1 MLMCLQYSVL
11 QTKGLDGKTSRA
23 DIIICNKYF
32 KYELMN
38 MVGGCRQL
46 SDMNDSFSA
55 QVMSSYPA

>member
-1 MLMCLQYSVL
+1 LLFDGLICACSVL
-11 QTKGLDGKTSRA
+11 QTRGLAGETNRA

-46 SDMNDSFSA
+46 SNMND
-55 QVMSSYPA
+55 